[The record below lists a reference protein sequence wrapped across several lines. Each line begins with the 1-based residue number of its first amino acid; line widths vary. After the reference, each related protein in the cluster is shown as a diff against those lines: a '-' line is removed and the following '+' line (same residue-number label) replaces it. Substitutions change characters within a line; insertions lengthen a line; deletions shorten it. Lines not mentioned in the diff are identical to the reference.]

1 MRRNPVMGMFD
12 SVYNMYADTVR
23 GIVKQR
29 LAQHGLKCDDI
40 RVESDDML
48 TALNRIDGDN
58 LEQREMR
65 IKRAFD
71 LSSKKKTMDE
81 MKAEDPMDHYL
92 TDGVNWARKEQAER
106 KYLNNY

>member
-1 MRRNPVMGMFD
+1 MGIFD
-12 SVYNMYADTVR
+12 NVYKMYADTVK

-29 LAQHGLKCDDI
+29 LAQHGLKADDI
-40 RVESDDML
+40 RIESEDMQ
-48 TALNRIDGDN
+48 TALNRIDRDDV
-58 LEQREMR
+58 EAREMR

-92 TDGVNWARKEQAER
+92 TDSINWARKEQAER
-106 KYLNNY
+106 KYLNDY